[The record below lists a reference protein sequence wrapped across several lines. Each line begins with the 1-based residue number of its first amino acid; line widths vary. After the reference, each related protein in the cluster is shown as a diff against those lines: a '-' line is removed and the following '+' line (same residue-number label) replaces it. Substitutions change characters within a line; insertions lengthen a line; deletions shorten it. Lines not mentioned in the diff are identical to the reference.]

1 MAVARLD
8 ITTTG
13 LDAMAAILDPARFRK
28 DVTAGLRYASSGVK
42 TTAAK
47 EIGARYTLTA
57 ARIKQDIRKPQA
69 SGDAITIRF
78 GRRPPTLRGYSGRP
92 LAPRGGN
99 SGRPLARGGIS
110 YSVFRGQ
117 REKRSDVFWLPI
129 GGAPGL
135 PFRRV
140 KPGRQGMIVLYGPSV
155 GSIFAGKSLFGES
168 IRGTTTAKAQEQFIK
183 GIERE
188 LARRSR
194 GF

>member
-57 ARIKQDIRKPQA
+57 ARIKQDIGKPQV

-78 GRRPPTLRGYSGRP
+78 GRRPPTLRGY
-92 LAPRGGN
+92 

-140 KPGRQGMIVLYGPSV
+140 KPGRQGLIVLYGPSV
-155 GSIFAGKSLFGES
+155 GSIFAGKSMFGES
-168 IRGTTTAKAQEQFIK
+168 IRGTTTARAQEQFIK